1 MSFLDAKTFLLE
13 LLEHSVDGVLA
24 VDTQGTVVV
33 WNAALERMFGK
44 PRSSAIG
51 QPVFDVLAFL
61 GETGEDW
68 SIRESLWG
76 QECQTEEKKFF
87 LPETGR
93 EGWYQAWY
101 TPLRNPQ
108 DEIVGVLGLIRDVTE
123 ARQKI
128 DAALTEAQSRE
139 EALKRELRRREAP
152 PAQSR
157 PQTPPPPPVERALPP
172 GLQGS
177 PPSSKKPSNRSLAG
191 LPPALRTPASP
202 DDVLELP
209 DFLESPKPQPDPEPI
224 VRIEGG
230 PSEFGG
236 DAPIYDHDAALAYVG
251 DPEILEELV
260 QGFIVSLP
268 EFVREMDHAVGRREL
283 QVVLANAED
292 VRKAV
297 VTLGGVRATRIATR
311 LETLTREGK
320 VDEVE
325 RAWWRLRRELA
336 VFRET
341 LKTSR
346 KAA

>member
-33 WNAALERMFGK
+33 WNAALEGMFGK
-44 PRSSAIG
+44 SRGSAIG

-68 SIRESLWG
+68 SIRESMWG

-108 DEIVGVLGLIRDVTE
+108 GDIVGVLGLIRDVTE
-123 ARQKI
+123 ARQKL
-128 DAALTEAQSRE
+128 DTGLAEAQSRE
-139 EALKRELRRREAP
+139 ESLRRELRRRETP
-152 PAQSR
+152 SSPSR
-157 PQTPPPPPVERALPP
+157 PRP
-172 GLQGS
+172 
-177 PPSSKKPSNRSLAG
+177 AG
-191 LPPALRTPASP
+191 IPTAPELPPALQSPPPPKSRSTLPPALQTPASP
-202 DDVLELP
+202 PDPLELP
-209 DFLESPKPQPDPEPI
+209 AFLEAPAPQPDAEPI
-224 VRIEGG
+224 LKIEGG

-251 DPEILEELV
+251 DPEVLEELV

-268 EFVREMDHAVGRREL
+268 EFVREMDHAVGRREFET
-283 QVVLANAED
+283 VLANAED

-311 LETLTREGK
+311 LESLTRDGK
-320 VDEVE
+320 VEEVE
-325 RAWWRLRRELA
+325 RTWWRLRRELA

>member
-51 QPVFDVLAFL
+51 QPVFDVLSFL

-68 SIRESLWG
+68 SIRESMWG
-76 QECQTEEKKFF
+76 QECKTEEKKFF

-101 TPLRNPQ
+101 TPLRDP
-108 DEIVGVLGLIRDVTE
+108 DGEIIGVLGIIRDVTE
-123 ARQKI
+123 VRQKI
-128 DAALTEAQSRE
+128 EAALAEAQSRE

-152 PAQSR
+152 PSPSRSQS
-157 PQTPPPPPVERALPP
+157 PPAPPVPRALPP
-172 GLQGS
+172 GLQGAT
-177 PPSSKKPSNRSLAG
+177 PPSRKPSSRPQAS
-191 LPPALRTPASP
+191 LPPALQTPASSN
-202 DDVLELP
+202 DTVELP
-209 DFLESPKPQPDPEPI
+209 SFLESPKPQPDAEPI
-224 VRIEGG
+224 LKIEGG

-236 DAPIYDHDAALAYVG
+236 EAPVYDHDAALAYVG

-268 EFVREMDHAVGRREL
+268 EFVREMDHAVGRRDFEA
-283 QVVLANAED
+283 VLANAED

-311 LETLTREGK
+311 LEALTREGK
-320 VDEVE
+320 LDEVE
-325 RAWWRLRRELA
+325 RTWWRLRRELA

>member
-24 VDTQGTVVV
+24 VDTQGTVLV
-33 WNAALERMFGK
+33 WNASLERMFGK
-44 PRSSAIG
+44 PRATAIG
-51 QPVFDVLAFL
+51 QPLFDVLGFL

-68 SIRESLWG
+68 SIRESMWG
-76 QECQTEEKKFF
+76 QECKTEEKKFF

-101 TPLRNPQ
+101 TPLRNSN
-108 DEIVGVLGLIRDVTE
+108 DEIVGVLGIIRDVTD
-123 ARQKI
+123 ARQK
-128 DAALTEAQSRE
+128 LETSLSEAQSRE
-139 EALKRELRRREAP
+139 EALRRELRRRDSAQSQSRPRVAP
-152 PAQSR
+152 PASFE
-157 PQTPPPPPVERALPP
+157 PPLPAGLSSPPPPA
-172 GLQGS
+172 
-177 PPSSKKPSNRSLAG
+177 KPKST
-191 LPPALRTPASP
+191 LPPALQSP
-202 DDVLELP
+202 TSEPDILELP
-209 DFLESPKPQPDPEPI
+209 AFLESPKPQPDPEPI

-251 DPEILEELV
+251 DPGVLEELV

-268 EFVREMDHAVGRREL
+268 EFVKEMDHAVGRKEFDA
-283 QVVLANAED
+283 VLANAAD
-292 VRKAV
+292 VKKAV
-297 VTLGGVRATRIATR
+297 VTLGAVRATRIATR
-311 LETLTREGK
+311 LEALTQEGK
-320 VDEVE
+320 FDEVE
-325 RAWWRLRRELA
+325 RTWWRLRRELA

>member
-33 WNAALERMFGK
+33 WNGALERIFGK
-44 PRSSAIG
+44 PRGAAIG

-76 QECQTEEKKFF
+76 QQSRTEEKRYF

-101 TPLRNPQ
+101 TPLRDP
-108 DEIVGVLGLIRDVTE
+108 DGEIVGVLGIIRDVTE
-123 ARQKI
+123 ARQK
-128 DAALTEAQSRE
+128 LEETVQEAQGRE
-139 EALKRELRRREAP
+139 EALKRELRRRESP
-152 PAQSR
+152 PASSR
-157 PQTPPPPPVERALPP
+157 PQPPSPPPAPRALPP
-172 GLQGS
+172 GLQS
-177 PPSSKKPSNRSLAG
+177 APAAKKPAKRPGAG
-191 LPPALRTPASP
+191 LPPAIQGAASSQ
-202 DDVLELP
+202 DALELP
-209 DFLESPKPQPDPEPI
+209 AFLESPQPQPDPEPI
-224 VRIEGG
+224 VQIEGG

-251 DPEILEELV
+251 DAEVLEELV

-268 EFVREMDHAVGRREL
+268 EFVREMDHAVGRREFEA
-283 QVVLANAED
+283 VLANAED

-311 LETLTREGK
+311 LEALTREGK
-320 VDEVE
+320 FDEVE
-325 RAWWRLRRELA
+325 RTWWRLRRELA

>member
-101 TPLRNPQ
+101 TPLRNPEG
-108 DEIVGVLGLIRDVTE
+108 EIVGVLGLIRDVTE

-128 DAALTEAQSRE
+128 DAGLAEAQDRE
-139 EALKRELRRREAP
+139 EALRRELRRRESP

-157 PQTPPPPPVERALPP
+157 SRAPATPAEPRRPPALPSTPPPRP
-172 GLQGS
+172 
-177 PPSSKKPSNRSLAG
+177 RST
-191 LPPALRTPASP
+191 LPPALQTPASP
-202 DDVLELP
+202 PDMLELP
-209 DFLESPKPQPDPEPI
+209 AFLESPSPQPDAEPI
-224 VRIEGG
+224 LKIEGG

-236 DAPIYDHDAALAYVG
+236 EGPIYDHDAALAYVG

-283 QVVLANAED
+283 EVVLANAED
-292 VRKAV
+292 VKKAV

-320 VDEVE
+320 VEEVE
-325 RAWWRLRRELA
+325 RTWWRLRRELA

>member
-33 WNAALERMFGK
+33 WNGAMEQMFGK
-44 PRSSAIG
+44 PRSAAIG

-76 QECQTEEKKFF
+76 QECQTEEKQFF

-101 TPLRNPQ
+101 TPLRNPNS
-108 DEIVGVLGLIRDVTE
+108 DIVGVLGIIRDMTE
-123 ARQKI
+123 ARQKLE
-128 DAALTEAQSRE
+128 AGLAEAQSRE

-152 PAQSR
+152 PAQTRAR
-157 PQTPPPPPVERALPP
+157 PPAAPPANSTLPPGLLGTPPPPP
-172 GLQGS
+172 S
-177 PPSSKKPSNRSLAG
+177 PRPKSVS
-191 LPPALRTPASP
+191 PPALHTPPALSP
-202 DDVLELP
+202 DLGPELP
-209 DFLESPKPQPDPEPI
+209 AFLESPSPQPDPEPI

-251 DPEILEELV
+251 DPDVLEELV

-268 EFVREMDHAVGRREL
+268 EFVREMDHAVGRREFE
-283 QVVLANAED
+283 VVLANADD
-292 VRKAV
+292 VKKAV

-311 LETLTREGK
+311 LEALTREGK
-320 VDEVE
+320 FDEVE
-325 RAWWRLRRELA
+325 RTWWRLRRELA